1 MIMKRV
7 NVKIWSDFVCPWC
20 WIAKRRFEKA
30 VAALENQVEVVVT
43 HKAYRLARGMAPVD
57 FKEALYAKFGN
68 SSAAEGMM
76 AAVAK
81 AGVTEG
87 LKYNFDTMRFG
98 DTTAAH
104 ALVKSIE
111 SSADRQRMI
120 EGIYRGVTTDGLN
133 IFDAN
138 VLLALAKELGVTTSF
153 DFESRELESEIA
165 RDENEASH
173 VANGVPL
180 FVFADKFFVS
190 GVREVASFE
199 ATLLKAAADVEDSA
213 VAAGATCSINGCT
226 S

>member
-1 MIMKRV
+1 MKRV

-30 VAALENQVEVVVT
+30 VMALENQVEVVVT
-43 HKAYRLARGMAPVD
+43 LKAYRLARGMAPMD
-57 FKEALYAKFGN
+57 FKETLYTKFGN
-68 SSAAEGMM
+68 SAAAEGMM

-87 LKYNFDTMRFG
+87 LQYNFDTMRFG

-104 ALVKSIE
+104 VLVKSIE

-133 IFDAN
+133 IFDSN
-138 VLLALAKELGVTTSF
+138 VLLALAKELGVSAPF
-153 DFESRELESEIA
+153 DLESRELASEIA
-165 RDENEASH
+165 RDEIEASQ

-180 FVFADKFFVS
+180 FVFNDKFFVS
-190 GVREVASFE
+190 GAREVANFE

-213 VAAGATCSINGCT
+213 EDAGATCSINGCT